1 MQKPSIAS
9 SSQQRIEYI
18 DILRGLCMV
27 LIVWYHT
34 DHPDILDY
42 PFYNTTL
49 FFVSGM
55 LFKPCAWRLFLIK
68 IIQKLIIP
76 FSFFYFIYYLFLI
89 TTNYLKYHVVSPDIS
104 LSIFDVF
111 RWYKDFDAY
120 TCNYPLWFIWALLWA
135 QSLTNLFVRITKK
148 PVFLFFISLAISSI
162 GCIYIQHVPTPF
174 IIGRS
179 TTFLVYYVVGYLLSH
194 YLIHNNV
201 NNRLLMISTLMWLS
215 FFIIKRFSMLSIFG
229 VPIDIL
235 QNIAFSIILL
245 QICKGLQHIFI
256 HKALVFF
263 GINSIILFGMH
274 DMYLSIFRM
283 ITISITGKMDLIFGC
298 INWILVLFLMTPT
311 IFFFNQYCPQLI
323 GKGK

>member
-1 MQKPSIAS
+1 
-9 SSQQRIEYI
+9 
-18 DILRGLCMV
+18 MV

-34 DHPDILDY
+34 DHPDILNY

-55 LFKPCAWRLFLIK
+55 LFKPCTWGLFLIK
-68 IIQKLIIP
+68 KIQKLIIP
-76 FSFFYFIYYLFLI
+76 FFFFYFIYYLFLI
-89 TTNYLKYHVVSPDIS
+89 IINYLKYHAVSPNIS

-111 RWYKDFDAY
+111 RWYKDYDAY
-120 TCNYPLWFIWALLWA
+120 TCNYPLWFIWALLWV
-135 QSLTNLFVRITKK
+135 QFLTNFFVHITIK
-148 PVFLFFISLAISSI
+148 PICLFFISFAFSTI
-162 GCIYIQHVPTPF
+162 GCICIQHIPTPF

-194 YLIHNNV
+194 YLIHDKN
-201 NNRLLMISTLMWLS
+201 NNRLIVISTFMWLS
-215 FFIIKRFSMLSIFG
+215 LFIIKRFAMLSILG
-229 VPIDIL
+229 VLIDIL

-256 HKALVFF
+256 HKALVFW

-274 DMYLSIFRM
+274 DMYLSICRT
-283 ITISITGKMDLIFGC
+283 ITINIVGRMDLIFGC
-298 INWILVLFLMTPT
+298 INWIIVLLLMTPT
-311 IFFFNQYCPQLI
+311 IFFFNQYCPNLI